1 MRNMNVTKTPAT
13 RFPNLSVC
21 GIVGLFSVLLGGTS
35 AQAVDF
41 SLENGW
47 QGSLNTNVSLGTSVR
62 AQSQE
67 PSLYGRSG
75 GIRVGKAQPGLGG
88 SNTDSGNL
96 NYDKGDQFSTLLR
109 LTSDLS
115 LSKGEMGMFARVKAW
130 HDFTLKGSSVNAGNR
145 GSNYALNE
153 PLSDD
158 GFELLQKFN
167 GVALLD
173 AYAYNTFNAGS
184 TPIQVRVGNQ
194 VVNWG
199 ESLFIQ
205 GINQIN
211 PIDLTALRKPGTELK
226 EAFLPIP
233 SITTNIGLGGGKSIE
248 AFYQA
253 KWTPSNIDSC
263 GTYFGVVETQ
273 LTTKSGRACSEV
285 LTTVDGRRTDADPGQ
300 SNYSARLL
308 TGTWVPMANG
318 KDGSDANQFG
328 LAFRFPVEAIDAE
341 LGLYGAMFSS
351 RTPYVSGY
359 TGSALPSGGMALPI
373 HKTLNSNLTVAQGF
387 WEYPDKIKMFGVTA
401 STNIA
406 GWSVGSELSFI
417 PNQPAQINS
426 GDIIAALLSGA
437 GPYGAEVRAI
447 RDSRGVG
454 VRIPGYR
461 RFNKYQLQVNG
472 IKVLPRMMGS
482 AQSVLVIE
490 GAYQHID
497 LDELRYGR
505 PFIFGYAKHPTT
517 ANLCGSPKNLSP
529 EGCENDGF
537 VTKHSYGYRLRLQ
550 LEYPNFAGLGPTLY
564 PQLNISEDLHG
575 YSVDS
580 QFVKDRRTI
589 GVGLRLNFQ
598 KRHNLELNYVTYSD
612 KAKYDAFRDRDFYSL
627 VVSTSF

>member
-1 MRNMNVTKTPAT
+1 MRNKNVTKTPAT

-21 GIVGLFSVLLGGTS
+21 GIVGFFSVLLGGTS

-67 PSLYGRSG
+67 PSLYGWSG

-130 HDFTLKGSSVNAGNR
+130 HDFTLKGASVNAGNR
-145 GSNYALNE
+145 GSNYVLDE

-158 GFELLQKFN
+158 GFDALQKFN

-173 AYAYNTFNAGS
+173 AYAYNTFYAGS

-285 LTTVDGRRTDADPGQ
+285 LTTVDGRPTLADPGA

-308 TGTWVPMANG
+308 TGTWVPMTNG

-359 TGSALPSGGMALPI
+359 TGSALPSGGMAQPI

-387 WEYPDKIKMFGVTA
+387 WEYPEKIKMVGVTA

-426 GDIIAALLSGA
+426 GDIITALLTGA

-447 RDSRGVG
+447 RDNQGVG
-454 VRIPGYR
+454 VRVPGYR

-505 PFIFGYAKHPTT
+505 PFIFGYAKHATT
-517 ANLCGSPKNLSP
+517 LNSCSTNRSP

-580 QFVKDRRTI
+580 QFVEDRRTI
-589 GVGLRLNFQ
+589 GVGFRLNFQ

-612 KAKYDAFRDRDFYSL
+612 QAKYDAFRDRDFYSV